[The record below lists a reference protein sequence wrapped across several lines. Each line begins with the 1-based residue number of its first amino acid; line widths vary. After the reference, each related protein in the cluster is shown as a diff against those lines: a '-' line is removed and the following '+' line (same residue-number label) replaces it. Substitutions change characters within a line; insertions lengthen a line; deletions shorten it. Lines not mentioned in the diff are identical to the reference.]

1 MWEFTC
7 NESWTAGINDMRWF
21 VQHNLFSVINTIA
34 QILIDCTSEIENQMS
49 EQIPAIDGAALICA
63 VLEL

>member
-1 MWEFTC
+1 
-7 NESWTAGINDMRWF
+7 MRWF

-34 QILIDCTSEIENQMS
+34 QILIDCPSEIENQMS